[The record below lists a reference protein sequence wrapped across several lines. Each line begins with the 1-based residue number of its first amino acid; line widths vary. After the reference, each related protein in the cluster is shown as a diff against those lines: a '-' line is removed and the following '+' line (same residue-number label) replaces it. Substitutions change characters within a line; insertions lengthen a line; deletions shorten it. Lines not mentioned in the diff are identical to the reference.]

1 MCTVFIGPYI
11 IYSLE
16 HYIDQ
21 TTAHMNYIKL
31 LYACTVHASY
41 YKLTT
46 LGTVVCLYVS
56 QYTVM
61 LSNVHH

>member
-1 MCTVFIGPYI
+1 MCTVVIGPYI

-31 LYACTVHASY
+31 LYACTVHASLDIY
-41 YKLTT
+41 PPFYIL
-46 LGTVVCLYVS
+46 LIIS
-56 QYTVM
+56 
-61 LSNVHH
+61 